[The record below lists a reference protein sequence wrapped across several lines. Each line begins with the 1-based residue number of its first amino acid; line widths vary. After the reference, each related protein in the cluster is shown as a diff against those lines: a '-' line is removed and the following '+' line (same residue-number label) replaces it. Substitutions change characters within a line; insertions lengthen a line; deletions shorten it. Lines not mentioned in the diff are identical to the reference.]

1 MQLAQSYLAGQAG
14 PFDGVLEA
22 YGQGQLLR
30 QNRDLLQAKQAE
42 QARKIAAQQA
52 LETIDWN
59 DKAAIAR
66 TVAQFPE
73 YTKGAKDYYDALEQK
88 EQQSMLYDMSTSIS
102 ALSSDRPDIAV
113 QNMRDKAT
121 AYRDAGNEEKAEEY
135 SQMAE
140 WMAREPKAAQ
150 RALLMHYAVLSP
162 EKSGANLKAYGEA
175 ISPQRKEVD
184 SGDAIYN
191 YQIDPVTG
199 EVGGAEWIVDK
210 SATPDNV
217 LDNETSIANTTQTNM
232 VSEGNN
238 IRTNQTSRENN
249 LTTNQTSRD
258 NNIMSNQTS
267 RLNAQDANDIKK
279 YGIDINAQNA
289 ANILEY
295 RRQKDEVDSKKG
307 TYKTF
312 GGRVYVVYPD
322 NTAAPAFD
330 SNGEPMYDNKVN
342 VEAQGKVREETQRIE
357 KLKILIPEIKTLLK
371 DATGSRTGAAIDAA
385 AGGLGIS
392 TQGRQ
397 TTAQL
402 KTLSGQMVSMMPR
415 MEGPQSDK
423 DVEMYKEM
431 AGNIG
436 DPTKTRAERLAALET
451 IEKMNSKYEALNKRL
466 NSQGTTQQATSTSND
481 TKRSALFN

>member
-1 MQLAQSYLAGQAG
+1 MQLAQSYLQGMG
-14 PFDGVLEA
+14 SPFDGVLEA
-22 YGQGQLLR
+22 YGQGQVLR
-30 QNRDLLQAKQAE
+30 ENKDLLQAKQAE

-59 DKAAIAR
+59 DKSAIAR

-102 ALSSDRPDIAV
+102 ALGSNRPDIAV
-113 QNMRDKAT
+113 QNMRDKAN
-121 AYRDAGNEEKAEEY
+121 AYRDANNEEKAEEY

-238 IRTNQTSRENN
+238 IRSNTASENN
-249 LTTNQTSRD
+249 NIRSNQVSEG
-258 NNIMSNQTS
+258 NNIRSNQTS
-267 RLNAQDANDIKK
+267 RLNSQDANDAKR
-279 YGIDINAQNA
+279 YGIDVQSATAGQQ
-289 ANILEY
+289 LEFN
-295 RRQKDEVDSKKG
+295 RQKEEIANKKG
-307 TYKTF
+307 TLKTF
-312 GGRVYVVYPD
+312 GGQVYVTYSD
-322 NTAAPAFD
+322 GTARPAVD
-330 SNGEPMYDNKVN
+330 ASGNPIYDNKAN
-342 VEAQGKVREETQRIE
+342 AETQTLQRKETQRIE
-357 KLKILIPEIKTLLK
+357 KLKVLIPEIKTLLSN
-371 DATGSRTGAAIDAA
+371 ATGSRTGAAWDAVTGA
-385 AGGLGIS
+385 AGYATEGAK
-392 TQGRQ
+392 

-423 DVEMYKEM
+423 DVAMYKEM

-436 DPTKTRAERLAALET
+436 DPSRTKAERLAALQT
-451 IEKMNSKYEALNKRL
+451 IEKMNLKYEQINNR
-466 NSQGTTQQATSTSND
+466 NSNNSNPQQASQSGGGVKSND
-481 TKRSALFN
+481 LFN